1 MKRMSF
7 KTKENDLAV
16 SLTCDN
22 STEVDMLLDILRN
35 CANKYPDPSVS
46 LLNTTVSIYV
56 KFNKEAVDLIELVIQ
71 KMENKLQLID
81 RLLRMQAHI
90 NRSE

>member
-7 KTKENDLAV
+7 KTKENDLTV
-16 SLTCDN
+16 SLTCN
-22 STEVDMLLDILRN
+22 NPTEVDMLLEILRN
-35 CANKYPDPSVS
+35 YPDLSVS
-46 LLNTTVSIYV
+46 LLNTTVSIYI
-56 KFNKEAVDLIELVIQ
+56 KFNKEAVDLIELIIQ

-90 NRSE
+90 NRGE

>member
-7 KTKENDLAV
+7 ITKENDLTV
-16 SLTCDN
+16 SLTCNN
-22 STEVDMLLDILRN
+22 STEVDMLLDILRD
-35 CANKYPDPSVS
+35 CAKNYPNLSVS
-46 LLNTTVSIYV
+46 LLDTTVSIYN

-90 NRSE
+90 NRGE